1 MQKSI
6 DAAKVIQKIVH
17 KMEERQEDNPE
28 YIIQNIKL
36 IDSLQKILSDFKQS
50 LVDSMKNYSS

>member
-1 MQKSI
+1 
-6 DAAKVIQKIVH
+6 
-17 KMEERQEDNPE
+17 MEERQEDNPE